1 MATHYA
7 GGNDLFRTARIKVT
21 LLLVALLLGLYL
33 IMAGGVYVWVR
44 QSTLASL
51 DHVVR
56 FESFSLLS
64 RGAFVRLLIANVPAL
79 QVPIDPIL
87 PPFFFG
93 SGGTTQGG
101 HGQMPFAHSLST
113 RLSDMLDPNF
123 AIAVYSPSQKL
134 LYSAGTSIGTPR
146 LSFAAS
152 RGQSYFTT
160 QWTDHGKILLRTM
173 TVEIRRDGNLLGY
186 LSIGYNATRELTVL
200 SRLIHILLI
209 VGMGGALLAL
219 LGSFYASGR
228 ALSPIKRSWERQ
240 RQFVGDAS
248 HELRTPLAVIQSNL
262 DIVLTHAHE
271 GVIDNLE
278 WLNNAK
284 AEARRLTRLTEDLLT
299 LARADSTMTPLRS
312 ERVDLRAIAENVHD
326 AYAIYA
332 ESKDIQFL
340 LEPSPDDAVVTG
352 DADRLHQL
360 FVILLDNAIKYTQEG
375 GRITLKV
382 EVTKGTIVI
391 IVEDTGIGIEKGE
404 QSLVFER
411 FFRSD
416 VARERESGGLGL
428 GLSIAK
434 WIVEAHRGRISVDS
448 ELGVGTTFRVVLPR
462 AAGAHQAQAVQQTD
476 RSKVDYK

>member
-1 MATHYA
+1 MATRYA
-7 GGNDLFRTARIKVT
+7 GGNNLFRTARIKVT
-21 LLLVALLLGLYL
+21 LLLVALLVGLYL

-51 DHVVR
+51 DNVVR

-93 SGGTTQGG
+93 GNGSSQSGQG
-101 HGQMPFAHSLST
+101 QPPFAHSLST
-113 RLSDMLDPNF
+113 RLRDMLDPNF
-123 AIAVYSPSQKL
+123 AIAVYSPTQKL
-134 LYSAGTSIGTPR
+134 LYSVGTSIGTPQ
-146 LSFAAS
+146 LSFVAS
-152 RGQSYFTT
+152 KGQSFFTT

-173 TVEIRRDGNLLGY
+173 TVEIRRGGNLLGF

-200 SRLIHILLI
+200 SRLIHILLV
-209 VGMGGALLAL
+209 VGIGGALLAL

-228 ALSPIKRSWERQ
+228 ALSPIARSWERQ

-271 GVIDNLE
+271 GVMDNLE

-299 LARADSTMTPLRS
+299 LARADSTMTPLRN
-312 ERVDLRAIAENVHD
+312 ERVDLQKIAEGVHD

-340 LEPSPDDAVVTG
+340 LERSADDAYVTG

-375 GRITLKV
+375 GRVTLRE
-382 EVTKGTIVI
+382 EVTKGTIVVT
-391 IVEDTGIGIEKGE
+391 VEDSGIGIDKSE
-404 QSLVFER
+404 QGLVFER
-411 FFRSD
+411 FYRSD
-416 VARERESGGLGL
+416 VARERETGGLGL

-434 WIVEAHRGRISVDS
+434 WIVEAHRGRISVES
-448 ELGVGTTFRVVLPR
+448 TLGVGTTFRVTLPR
-462 AAGAHQAQAVQQTD
+462 AAGVHQAVEQSDTS
-476 RSKVDYK
+476 RVDYK